1 MTKNNFHGGFIMSK
15 YKVIKNIMESTRLNE
30 ADQTYYIEMY
40 LKGWHTEEEI
50 KWIWE

>member
-1 MTKNNFHGGFIMSK
+1 MTK

-30 ADQTYYIEMY
+30 ADQLYYIETF
-40 LKGWHTEEEI
+40 LKGWSTVDDI